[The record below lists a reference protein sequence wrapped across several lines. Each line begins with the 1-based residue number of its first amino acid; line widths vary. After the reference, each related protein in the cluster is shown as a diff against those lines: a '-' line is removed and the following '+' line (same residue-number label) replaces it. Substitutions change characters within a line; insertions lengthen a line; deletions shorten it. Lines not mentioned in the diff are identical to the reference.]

1 MTSSGVHAN
10 SPAGPDL
17 LGVGAPAR
25 ANCLRSRRKRD
36 TPPALVRHGQ
46 CDHRRARPARREQ
59 KPIRPLCSAY
69 RDMSRSQ
76 FYMSRSQFFRVDVR
90 SWPRRYGLEES
101 RRWCDDR
108 GCRWPKTAGP
118 RDPVDP
124 GPRRPGTPPPTIWV
138 VSMSNIS
145 DATLVMR
152 PDELRLARE
161 LSVER

>member
-1 MTSSGVHAN
+1 MTDSGVHAD
-10 SPAGPDL
+10 SAAGPDL
-17 LGVGAPAR
+17 LGVGAPAS
-25 ANCLRSRRKRD
+25 ANCLRSRRKRN
-36 TPPALVRHGQ
+36 TPPALVRHDQ
-46 CDHRRARPARREQ
+46 
-59 KPIRPLCSAY
+59 
-69 RDMSRSQ
+69 
-76 FYMSRSQFFRVDVR
+76 
-90 SWPRRYGLEES
+90 
-101 RRWCDDR
+101 CDDR

-161 LSVER
+161 LSVERLEPPLHVPGYEQEAFLGKGSFGEAWRA